1 MKINRDSYSMVAVTC
16 VVTLCFIFLG
26 GAFVNAKW
34 VFYPI
39 TVALLL
45 YLFFIIWF
53 HRVPNRVGV
62 GNDKIVTSVAD
73 GKVLS
78 VTREYE
84 GEYLHRECIKISVF
98 MSPFN
103 VHTNFWPITGV
114 VSYSKYHPGKN
125 LVAFRPK
132 SSEFNEHASV
142 AISNVDGT
150 EVFYKQ
156 IAGILARRIVSYASE
171 GLHVVSGEECGI
183 IKFGSRLDHFL
194 PLDADVRV
202 KPGDTVRACLSIIA
216 ELK

>member
-1 MKINRDSYSMVAVTC
+1 MMKINKDSYSMVVITC

-26 GAFVNAKW
+26 AVFVNAKW

-45 YLFFIIWF
+45 YLFFVIWF
-53 HRVPNRVGV
+53 HRVPDRIGV
-62 GNDKIVTSVAD
+62 GTGKAVTSVAD

-78 VTREYE
+78 ITREYE
-84 GEYLHRECIKISVF
+84 GEYLHRECIKVSVF

-114 VSYSKYHPGKN
+114 VSYSKYHPGRN

-142 AISNVDGT
+142 AIRNAEGT

-194 PLDADVRV
+194 PLNAHILVQQGDVV
-202 KPGDTVRACLSIIA
+202 KACESVIA
-216 ELK
+216 EI